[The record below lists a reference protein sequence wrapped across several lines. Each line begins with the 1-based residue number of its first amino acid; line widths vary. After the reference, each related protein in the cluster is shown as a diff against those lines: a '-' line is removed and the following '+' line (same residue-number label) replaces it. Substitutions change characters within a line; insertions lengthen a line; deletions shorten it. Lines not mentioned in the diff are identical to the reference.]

1 VTSYLLAPLNVPL
14 EGSGID
20 GDDDVGGLHD
30 GSHGAALG
38 DAELVYGLDGDRCD
52 EPGAVG
58 VKLYVRDGFSAG
70 DAGYAGRYLVACA
83 DLHGR

>member
-1 VTSYLLAPLNVPL
+1 VTSYLLAPLNVAL
-14 EGSGID
+14 QVSAVD
-20 GDDDVGGLHD
+20 GEDDVRGLDD

-38 DAELVYGLDGDRCD
+38 NAKLVYGLDGDRCD

-70 DAGYAGRYLVACA
+70 DAGYAGR
-83 DLHGR
+83 

>member
-1 VTSYLLAPLNVPL
+1 
-14 EGSGID
+14 
-20 GDDDVGGLHD
+20 
-30 GSHGAALG
+30 
-38 DAELVYGLDGDRCD
+38 
-52 EPGAVG
+52 